1 MPAAAK
7 EVVAQPSDQEVVLAK
22 AVAEAEGLLVVQAA
36 PADEILSA
44 PLPPPAAPEQL
55 PGGPPNAP
63 PAFEQPAEGTA
74 GEPSTSERL
83 PEETVGGSPGPSPSR
98 PTGVLVVVRTPPC
111 EVREANILVGTSAD
125 QGGF

>member
-83 PEETVGGSPGPSPSR
+83 PEEMVGGSPGSLPSR
-98 PTGVLVVVRTPPC
+98 PTG
-111 EVREANILVGTSAD
+111 
-125 QGGF
+125 FWW